1 MFTQAILLVLNAVFD
16 LFILAALVRF
26 WMQAFRAP
34 VFNPLGQFTIALTDW
49 AVKPLRRIVPGV
61 FKLDWASLIV
71 AGALEF
77 VLDVLTLLL
86 TNASPFDNPAV
97 LSVVLFL
104 AFVKLIRYSIYV
116 FMGALII
123 MVVLSWVAPHHP
135 VMPFFDA
142 LTRPFM
148 RPARRIIP
156 PIGGVDISPLFVFLF
171 FQILLMIPVAWL
183 EAQTLRMV
191 QRALL

>member
-148 RPARRIIP
+148 RPARRNIP
-156 PIGGVDISPLFVFLF
+156 PIGGVDVSPLFVFLF

>member
-16 LFILAALVRF
+16 LFMLAAWVRF

-86 TNASPFDNPAV
+86 TNASPFHNPPV
-97 LSVVLFL
+97 LSGVLFL
-104 AFVKLIRYSIYV
+104 PFLKLIPHPIY
-116 FMGALII
+116 AIRK
-123 MVVLSWVAPHHP
+123 AHP
-135 VMPFFDA
+135 STP
-142 LTRPFM
+142 TTPST
-148 RPARRIIP
+148 PIP
-156 PIGGVDISPLFVFLF
+156 P
-171 FQILLMIPVAWL
+171 
-183 EAQTLRMV
+183 
-191 QRALL
+191 